1 MAIDANMQEEAIGW
15 SVRTSDPAF
24 DDWDAFTQWLEISPD
39 HAEAYDF
46 VMAAVADGADDL
58 RAAPEAANDAAQEP
72 AATAARG
79 RWLGPAIAA
88 CLVAFL
94 AIGLWQFQSPGQTY
108 QTAPGE
114 MRTIQLD
121 DGSQVALAGNSRIEI
136 VGERSARLEE
146 GRALFTVVHDSSNPF
161 VVEVADRRLVDAGT
175 IFDVDLSLASV
186 DVAVSEGLVIYD
198 RAEQRV
204 RVEPGEVLS
213 FSQSS
218 GDYVVSQVPVDQVG
232 EWTSGRLTFR
242 RAPLQKVAIDLRRAS
257 GIDYTVGPKS
267 ASHLVSG
274 SIMVSALRQSP
285 AELGPLLGVEVSREA
300 GAWVLTAP

>member
-1 MAIDANMQEEAIGW
+1 MAIDANMQEEAIDW

-24 DDWDAFTQWLEISPD
+24 DDWDAFTQWLEISPA

-46 VMAAVADGADDL
+46 VMAAVADGADGL
-58 RAAPEAANDAAQEP
+58 RAAPEAANDAADEP

-79 RWLGPAIAA
+79 RWLAPAIAA

-94 AIGLWQFQSPGQTY
+94 AIGFWQFQSPSDIH
-108 QTAPGE
+108 QTAAGE
-114 MRTIQLD
+114 MRTIRLD
-121 DGSQVALAGNSRIEI
+121 DGSRIALSGASRIAI
-136 VGERSARLEE
+136 LGERSARLEE
-146 GRALFTVVHDSSNPF
+146 GRALFTVIHDSSNPF
-161 VVEVADRRLVDAGT
+161 VVEVADRTLVDAGT
-175 IFDVDLSLASV
+175 VFDVDLSLASV

-198 RAEQRV
+198 PAEQRV
-204 RVEPGEVLS
+204 RVEPGEMLS
-213 FSQSS
+213 FSQTS

-242 RAPLQKVAIDLRRAS
+242 RAPLEKVAIDLRRAS
-257 GIDYTVGPKS
+257 GIDYTVGPNS